1 MTLLTIKD
9 LNLGEKKIQ
18 EIANKLNWSVE
29 EVLACDDFHTES
41 SALSMIA
48 WIYEDVSSGDIIS
61 NLNLLE
67 VINPQVSLFE
77 NFLLHHEN
85 VFFINNDCYLFF
97 YV

>member
-1 MTLLTIKD
+1 MTLSTIKD

-48 WIYEDVSSGDIIS
+48 WIYEDVSSGDILS

-67 VINPQVSLFE
+67 VINPQLSLFE

-85 VFFINNDCYLFF
+85 VFCVDDWYLFF